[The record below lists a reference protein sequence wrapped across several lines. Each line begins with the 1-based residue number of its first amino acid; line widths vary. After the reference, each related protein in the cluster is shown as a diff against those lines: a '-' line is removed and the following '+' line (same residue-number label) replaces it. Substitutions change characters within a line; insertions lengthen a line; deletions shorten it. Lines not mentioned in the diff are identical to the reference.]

1 MYFLLFLHRK
11 SFRILKFWHICLFW
25 MKLHYKEHCTGLL
38 ECLYQLYSDF
48 EMLDIDVSDKS
59 APALH
64 TELTLAQRI
73 YNLSSPTQGS

>member
-1 MYFLLFLHRK
+1 
-11 SFRILKFWHICLFW
+11 

-38 ECLYQLYSDF
+38 ECLYQLHSDF